1 VWDYERGCI
10 VCGDCGT
17 VIDLIYQPHTPFN
30 LQEDWMIR
38 RSRGVDH
45 GISLSKHT
53 RMYLKLVRKASEYG
67 LVVDNEVFKEYS
79 LGRSPLVKV
88 FKKPNVDLDKFASD
102 EYVRLVLDLMVKYPR
117 LASRTDRAK
126 VALAKIA
133 LSSLL
138 DEELDVKKLSR
149 ELNISEVH
157 IRRLYKAVVS
167 EFGFLDEVRKSLL
180 NSFAKE
186 VRYVSS

>member
-1 VWDYERGCI
+1 MWDYERGCI

-17 VIDLIYQPHTPFN
+17 VIDVIYQSHTPFN
-30 LQEDWMIR
+30 LQEDQIVR
-38 RSRGVDH
+38 RSRGIDH
-45 GISLSKHT
+45 SVSLSKHT
-53 RMYLKLVRKASEYG
+53 RTYLKLVKKASEYG

-88 FKKPNVDLDKFASD
+88 FKKPNVDLNRFTSD
-102 EYVRLVLDLMVKYPR
+102 EPVRLVLDVMMKYPR

-133 LSSLL
+133 LSSLS
-138 DEELDVKKLSR
+138 EEGLDVRKLSR

-157 IRRLYKAVVS
+157 IRRLHKIIIS
-167 EFGFLDEVRKSLL
+167 EFGFLDEVRRSLTS
-180 NSFAKE
+180 NVDKE
-186 VRYVSS
+186 VQYVSS